1 MCSICESYT
10 SNLEANYKSISNKQM
25 KLINHMLSGGSGIRS
40 NSFQSTK
47 SNPALQ
53 QTSNQQKMLKK
64 KVKSSI
70 A

>member
-1 MCSICESYT
+1 
-10 SNLEANYKSISNKQM
+10 
-25 KLINHMLSGGSGIRS
+25 MLSGGSGIRF